1 MCNKTNLI
9 QKVPMVPGTSG
20 TSTSKE
26 DYHLINQPARPKN
39 GKNRSVAEQ
48 FGSTFFVK

>member
-9 QKVPMVPGTSG
+9 QKVPVPV
-20 TSTSKE
+20 KKN
-26 DYHLINQPARPKN
+26 YHLINQPARPKN

>member
-9 QKVPMVPGTSG
+9 QKVPGTRYRG
-20 TSTSKE
+20 TGKE
-26 DYHLINQPARPKN
+26 ELSFNQPTGGPKN

-48 FGSTFFVK
+48 FGSIFFVK